1 MKKTMSRRKRL
12 MQPILRFIEAETSG
26 GFALIFITILALV
39 WANSAAAASY
49 FNLWQTKFG
58 IPGMIQMPLSLW
70 INDGLMAIFFF
81 VVGLEIKR
89 EILIGELTGFKKASL
104 PVAAA
109 LGGMV
114 VPALFYVVFN
124 QGTPTASGW
133 GNPMATDIAFA
144 LGILSLAGSRV
155 PLSLKIFL
163 TALAIVDDLGAVM
176 VIAIFYSGHL
186 RLDLLLYAGL
196 ILAAL
201 GLYGRQIRANLQSS
215 WWLRAVPFIVLSI
228 PVWLLFLNSGVHATI
243 AGVLLAL
250 MVPVRPGESE
260 PDPPSLLES
269 MENFLHPWNTFFIV
283 PVFALA
289 NAGVALSGGLGQV
302 LQEPAA
308 KGIAFGLLIGKPVG
322 IVLFS
327 WIAMKLVKCELPNN
341 VNWRHMVGA
350 GFLGGIGSTMS
361 LFVTELAF
369 TGNAEAI
376 RTAKASI
383 LVTSAIAAVLGL
395 LVVRLRLKRRRPA
408 AA

>member
-1 MKKTMSRRKRL
+1 

-26 GFALIFITILALV
+26 GFVLIFITILALA
-39 WANSAAAASY
+39 WANSGAAASY
-49 FNLWQTKFG
+49 FDLWQRKIG
-58 IPGMIQMPLSLW
+58 IPGMIQMPLALW

-109 LGGMV
+109 IGGMV
-114 VPALFYVVFN
+114 VPALLYVAFN
-124 QGTPTASGW
+124 RGTPTAAGW
-133 GNPMATDIAFA
+133 GIPMATDIAFA

-155 PLSLKIFL
+155 PVSLKIFL

-186 RLDLLLYAGL
+186 RLDFLLYAGL

-201 GLYGRQIRANLQSS
+201 AMYGRKIRDNLEIS
-215 WWLRAVPFIVLSI
+215 WWLRAAPFMILSI
-228 PVWLLFLNSGVHATI
+228 PVWLLFLSSGVHATI

-250 MVPVRPGESE
+250 MVPVRSPDSE
-260 PDPPSLLES
+260 PEPPSLLES

-289 NAGVALSGGLGQV
+289 NAGVALTSGVGAMLVQ
-302 LQEPAA
+302 PAA
-308 KGIAFGLLIGKPVG
+308 TGIAFGLLLGKPIG

-350 GFLGGIGSTMS
+350 GFLGGIGFTMS

-369 TGNAEAI
+369 EGNAEAI
-376 RTAKASI
+376 RTAKTSI
-383 LVTSAIAAVLGL
+383 LITSAIAAVLGL
-395 LVVRLRLKRRRPA
+395 LVIRLRLKRRRPA